1 MKDPNTLL
9 IILGFVMIV
18 LEIALGAITGFDLLL
33 VGIAF
38 IIGGFIGLTFHSI
51 NLALIIILV
60 LIALYI
66 FIIRNMVK
74 KVLYIK
80 TTKTNTDN
88 IIGQTGIVTKTIT
101 PDKPGQMKIDGEIW
115 RATATKTI
123 KEGTEVKIISV
134 SGVTLTVS

>member
-1 MKDPNTLL
+1 MKDPNTIL
-9 IILGFVMIV
+9 IILGFVMII

-33 VGIAF
+33 VGVAF
-38 IIGGFIGLTFHSI
+38 VIGGFIGTTFHSV

-60 LIALYI
+60 FIALYVLV
-66 FIIRNMVK
+66 IRSMVK

-88 IIGQTGIVTKTIT
+88 IIGQTGVVTKTIT
-101 PDKPGQMKIDGEIW
+101 ADKPGQMKIDGETW
-115 RATATKTI
+115 RATANRTI
-123 KEGTEVKIISV
+123 KEGEEVKIISV